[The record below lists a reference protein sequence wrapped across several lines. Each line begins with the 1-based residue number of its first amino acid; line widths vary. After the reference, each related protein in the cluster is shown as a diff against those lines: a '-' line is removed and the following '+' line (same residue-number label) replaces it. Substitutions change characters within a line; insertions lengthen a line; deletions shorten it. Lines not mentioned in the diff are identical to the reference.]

1 MGLSNVPSAG
11 ELFEIRPDLDDAR
24 TKAEE
29 RGISQRTQRLA
40 NMAGE
45 GKITLQSLAA
55 AAAVKE
61 EGLEFGRLNIILKV
75 DVAGSAEAIRSALE
89 VKDLFWG
96 FRFSWELAFSG
107 ASSVT
112 WQCSVC
118 DLFLG
123 RMVEHGSEGGSGG
136 IWGRY
141 QERSGGERV
150 FWENPVCVELNF
162 SEAPPVTWL

>member
-1 MGLSNVPSAG
+1 LQVLGLSNVPSASELFKIQPDLDDALSSFLRLKSTHFFAQHLSSSLLFQVMGLSNVPSAG

-89 VKDLFWG
+89 VRIHLGDFG
-96 FRFSWELAFSG
+96 ELDSSG
-107 ASSVT
+107 
-112 WQCSVC
+112 
-118 DLFLG
+118 LG
-123 RMVEHGSEGGSGG
+123 RSW
-136 IWGRY
+136 ILK
-141 QERSGGERV
+141 
-150 FWENPVCVELNF
+150 EL
-162 SEAPPVTWL
+162 PL